1 MIFRRLPDGL
11 LRRVT
16 GRRGAVS
23 WVLQSEELAGVRRG
37 LPLPERRRGGDVPA
51 KFIVF
56 GQCAIEAVPV
66 TVVLPGQARHRPQ
79 SPWDSAVLRP
89 GIASP
94 YRSNNMQL

>member
-1 MIFRRLPDGL
+1 
-11 LRRVT
+11 
-16 GRRGAVS
+16 
-23 WVLQSEELAGVRRG
+23 

-79 SPWDSAVLRP
+79 SPWDSAVLRTGHP
-89 GIASP
+89 SP
-94 YRSNNMQL
+94 YRSNNMQLRLE